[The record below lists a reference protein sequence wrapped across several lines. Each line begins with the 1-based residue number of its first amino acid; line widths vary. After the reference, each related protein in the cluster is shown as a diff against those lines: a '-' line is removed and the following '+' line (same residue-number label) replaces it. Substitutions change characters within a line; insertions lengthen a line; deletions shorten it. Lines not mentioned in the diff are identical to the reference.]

1 MRSQLPHSGHA
12 RNSAWLALPAI
23 GGGYHANHHDAPRA
37 YTTRVRWWQID
48 LGGALLR
55 LLSLCGL
62 ASDLKQPELDT
73 TES

>member
-1 MRSQLPHSGHA
+1 L
-12 RNSAWLALPAI
+12 

-48 LGGALLR
+48 LGGAVLR
-55 LLSLCGL
+55 VFSACGL
-62 ASDLKQPELDT
+62 ARDLKQPVLSE